1 MAVKSGS
8 LVAVVLVAAALSACD
23 DKKTASWGEGDSVR
37 YCTDAQGRRVPDQQ
51 CQTHSGGGG
60 NAFLWYYLGRLSTQG
75 GGQIPPMG
83 GVASG
88 GGYRPTAGLS
98 YSSVSE
104 AVARGGFGATGSGA
118 GEGHG
123 AGE

>member
-1 MAVKSGS
+1 MSVKSGS

-37 YCTDAQGRRVPDQQ
+37 YCTDAQGHRVPDQQ
-51 CQTHSGGGG
+51 CQTHSGGG

-75 GGQIPPMG
+75 ARQIPPIG
-83 GVASG
+83 GMATG
-88 GGYRPTAGLS
+88 GGFQPRSGLS

-104 AVARGGFGATGSGA
+104 AAARGGFGATGAGA